1 MPLFQWRSAMALKLF
16 GRTKKLERKVDEFLD
31 VVGDSSLSFQQAID
45 CYLDSG
51 VSDRFEERL
60 KQITDLERRG
70 DELEHSVEMEMYSE
84 TLIPDARSDVLKL
97 MESLDGIVNTFK
109 SVLFYFATETPT
121 IPEELKS
128 KYRELTALSTAS
140 VEDVV
145 VAVRAFFRDPDSVK
159 DHLHKVRFHEH
170 EADTV
175 VTRLRS
181 DIFKLDIQLA
191 EKIHLRFF
199 AERIVWI
206 SDMAEEVADN
216 LAIYVVKRNI

>member
-1 MPLFQWRSAMALKLF
+1 MALKLF

-60 KQITDLERRG
+60 QQITDLERRG

-109 SVLFYFATETPT
+109 GVLFYFATERPA

-128 KYRELTALSTAS
+128 NYRELTALSTAS
-140 VEDVV
+140 VDDVV

-181 DIFKLDIQLA
+181 DIFELDLHLA